1 MKLPLDG
8 SRRELL
14 VMVALAATLVS
25 LPWLLPLI
33 GGYRELATRIVI
45 WAIFAIGF
53 DLLVGLTGLLS
64 FGHAAM
70 WGTGAYAAGYWLLH
84 GSSDAAIA
92 LALGTGAAALLSVV
106 LGFLTLRRQGI
117 YFAILTLAFGE
128 MLYFAALSPLQQ
140 WTGGENGLTG
150 LPTARFLGL
159 PLDGD
164 NIYVFVAVIA
174 FVAAYV
180 ARRIVRSPYGLILRA
195 LRSNDRRLEA
205 SGFHVERY
213 KLVVF
218 VVSGIYAG
226 IAGSLY
232 AIYETYVPTE
242 SLHWGTSGQVVM
254 MSVIGG
260 LGSLFGPMFGAGLI
274 LYLQNVLSAWTEQ
287 WLLIQGLIFMAVIAF
302 FPGGIA
308 EAIARLRRPRDAR
321 LAEDPRSK
329 ASTAPARPKS
339 ALRTSPAASPSQGD

>member
-1 MKLPLDG
+1 M
-8 SRRELL
+8 RRELA
-14 VMVALAATLVS
+14 VMIATAVVLVAL
-25 LPWLLPLI
+25 PWILPLV

-45 WAIFAIGF
+45 WAIFALGF
-53 DLLVGLTGLLS
+53 DLLIGLTGLLS

-70 WGTGAYAAGYWLLH
+70 WGAGAYAAGYWLLN
-84 GSSDAAIA
+84 GSPDAGIA
-92 LALGTGAAALLSVV
+92 LACGTAVAALLSVV
-106 LGFLTLRRQGI
+106 LGFLCLRRQGI

-150 LPTARFLGL
+150 LPAARLFGMA
-159 PLDGD
+159 LDAD
-164 NIYVFVAVIA
+164 AMYALVAAIA
-174 FVAAYV
+174 FAGVYT

-195 LRSNDRRLEA
+195 LRANERRLQA
-205 SGFHVERY
+205 TGFHVDRY
-213 KLVVF
+213 KLVIF

-260 LGSLFGPMFGAGLI
+260 LGTLFGPMFGAGLI

-287 WLLIQGLIFMAVIAF
+287 WLLIQGAVFMAVVIF
-302 FPGGIA
+302 FPGGLA
-308 EAIARLRRPRDAR
+308 QAARSLARLPRR
-321 LAEDPRSK
+321 K
-329 ASTAPARPKS
+329 APAPKPAEQPTLRPQP
-339 ALRTSPAASPSQGD
+339 TPSPSQGD

>member
-1 MKLPLDG
+1 MTP
-8 SRRELL
+8 STRRELAIMAAFAAVL
-14 VMVALAATLVS
+14 VAL
-25 LPWLLPLI
+25 PWVLPLI

-45 WAIFAIGF
+45 WAIFAVGF

-70 WGTGAYAAGYWLLH
+70 WGTGAYVAGYWLLH
-84 GSSDAAIA
+84 GSSNAVVA
-92 LALGTGAAALLSVV
+92 LACGAAAATLLSVV

-128 MLYFAALSPLQQ
+128 MLYFAALSPLQA

-150 LPTARFLGL
+150 LPTATVGGI
-159 PLDGD
+159 PLVGEA
-164 NIYVFVAVIA
+164 IYAVVAVLA
-174 FVAAYV
+174 FVALYV
-180 ARRIVRSPYGLILRA
+180 ARRIIRSPYGVILRA

-205 SGFHVERY
+205 TGFNVDRY
-213 KLVVF
+213 KLVIF
-218 VVSGIYAG
+218 VVSGLYAG
-226 IAGSLY
+226 VAGSLY

-260 LGSLFGPMFGAGLI
+260 LGTLFGPMFGAGLI
-274 LYLQNVLSAWTEQ
+274 LFLQNVLSAWTEQ
-287 WLLIQGLIFMAVIAF
+287 WLLLQGLVFMAVIIF

-308 EAIARLRRPRDAR
+308 DAIRRLRRPRGSAKQ
-321 LAEDPRSK
+321 AEAAPPIAPSAVRS
-329 ASTAPARPKS
+329 
-339 ALRTSPAASPSQGD
+339 TSPGD